1 MVKAAIDA
9 ELADA
14 HAAAVEVARSVRQP
28 QHAQAAL
35 QLLQQIRTAHAR
47 GKAQAL
53 ASTRAQSGASSPGAN
68 AQQAAVA
75 AAVAAVSKAGKA
87 ASTKSDDADD
97 DDVAIEALALS
108 TARDEEARVEL
119 EKMRIAAQIRDWQ
132 RLRTVQTSVQNSGL
146 KRLLACSLNSAGM
159 LQAELRDRHFVE
171 SLTAV
176 KRALDDMAVEGV
188 RGGGGSA
195 IKSAV
200 LKTQIGYMRTGRF
213 ASVRCANLTAKED
226 VKKGNALAFLTSV
239 KKAMGPSAI
248 DFSGEIND
256 PAVVFREA
264 TARMAS
270 AYLMYHPNNHEAST
284 FFDALTTKVLEA
296 NTKGLSWKIIG
307 DVFWTPVMARLDHE
321 FDVYRRSDTNAPKL
335 SSQWLREG
343 PEAEELREAVL
354 LAKSEKAGQRGASSK
369 YTGGQYRQRRSAQAG
384 AAHTPAQAPAAAGD
398 SKRGKGKKRKRRGS
412 AKSGDEQPEDDAD
425 GENTQEAHASRLYI
439 A

>member
-1 MVKAAIDA
+1 MRQRDRRSLVKAAIDA
-9 ELADA
+9 ELLDT
-14 HAAAVEVARSVRQP
+14 HATASEVARSTRQP
-28 QHAQAAL
+28 QNAHTAL
-35 QLLQQIRTAHAR
+35 RMLQQIRSAHAR
-47 GKAQAL
+47 IGTQRATATSAQH
-53 ASTRAQSGASSPGAN
+53 SASSPSGG

-75 AAVAAVSKAGKA
+75 AAVAAVSRAGKA
-87 ASTKSDDADD
+87 ASLKDDNADD
-97 DDVAIEALALS
+97 DDAAVEALALS

-119 EKMRIAAQIRDWQ
+119 EKLRMVAQVRDWQ
-132 RLRTVQTSVQNSGL
+132 RLRSVQTTVQNSGL

-171 SLTAV
+171 SLTTV

-188 RGGGGSA
+188 RGGGGTA
-195 IKSAV
+195 IKSAL

-239 KKAMGPSAI
+239 KKAIGPSAI

-256 PAVVFREA
+256 PPVVFREA

-284 FFDALTTKVLEA
+284 FFDVLTTKVLEA
-296 NTKGLSWKIIG
+296 STKGLSWKIIG
-307 DVFWTPVMARLDHE
+307 DVFWTPIMARLDHE

-335 SSQWLREG
+335 SAQWLREG
-343 PEAEELREAVL
+343 PEVEELREAVL

-369 YTGGQYRQRRSAQAG
+369 PTSGYSRQRRSTQAG
-384 AAHTPAQAPAAAGD
+384 ATHTPAPAAAAAGD
-398 SKRGKGKKRKRRGS
+398 SKARGKGKKRKRRGS
-412 AKSGDEQPEDDAD
+412 GKSNDEQPEDDAD
-425 GENTQEAHASRLYI
+425 GENTF
-439 A
+439 